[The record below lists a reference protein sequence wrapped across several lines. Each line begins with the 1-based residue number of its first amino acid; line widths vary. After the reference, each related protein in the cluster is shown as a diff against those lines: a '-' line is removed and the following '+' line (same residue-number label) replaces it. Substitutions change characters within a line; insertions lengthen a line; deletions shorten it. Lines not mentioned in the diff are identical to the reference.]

1 METAIEQFMSM
12 YIAVFLV
19 IGWIGIAVALSAL
32 GVLIYRII
40 KMVLSK

>member
-19 IGWIGIAVALSAL
+19 IGWLGIGLALSGLAI
-32 GVLIYRII
+32 LIYRVI
-40 KMVLSK
+40 KR